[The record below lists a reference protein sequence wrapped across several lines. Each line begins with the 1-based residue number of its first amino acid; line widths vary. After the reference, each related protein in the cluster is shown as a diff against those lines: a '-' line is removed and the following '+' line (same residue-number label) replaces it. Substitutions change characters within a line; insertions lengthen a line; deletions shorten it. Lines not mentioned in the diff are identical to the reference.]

1 MWKSMW
7 RANRWG
13 IIALLVGGA
22 VLFGFDLYLRPRDKQ
37 LADQVLTV
45 GVCSLLFV
53 VALASLVS
61 ARKDI

>member
-1 MWKSMW
+1 MW
-7 RANRWG
+7 RANKWG
-13 IIALLVGGA
+13 IIALLIGGA

-53 VALASLVS
+53 VALASWIS

>member
-1 MWKSMW
+1 MW
-7 RANRWG
+7 RANKWG

-53 VALASLVS
+53 VALASWIS

>member
-1 MWKSMW
+1 MW
-7 RANRWG
+7 RANKWG

-53 VALASLVS
+53 VALASWLS

>member
-1 MWKSMW
+1 MW
-7 RANRWG
+7 RANKWG
-13 IIALLVGGA
+13 IVALLVGGA

-53 VALASLVS
+53 VALASWIS

>member
-1 MWKSMW
+1 MW
-7 RANRWG
+7 RANKWG

-22 VLFGFDLYLRPRDKQ
+22 VLFGFDMYLRPRDKQ

-53 VALASLVS
+53 VALASWLS

>member
-7 RANRWG
+7 RANKWG

-22 VLFGFDLYLRPRDKQ
+22 VLFGFDMYLRPRDKQ

-45 GVCSLLFV
+45 GVCSLLFA
-53 VALASLVS
+53 VALASWIS

>member
-1 MWKSMW
+1 MW
-7 RANRWG
+7 RANKWG
-13 IIALLVGGA
+13 IIALLIGGA
-22 VLFGFDLYLRPRDKQ
+22 VLFGFDLYLRPRDRQ

-53 VALASLVS
+53 VALASWIS

>member
-1 MWKSMW
+1 MW
-7 RANRWG
+7 RANKWG

-22 VLFGFDLYLRPRDKQ
+22 VLFGFDMYLRPRDKQ

-53 VALASLVS
+53 VALASWIS

>member
-7 RANRWG
+7 RANKWG
-13 IIALLVGGA
+13 IIALLIGGA

-53 VALASLVS
+53 VALASWIS

>member
-7 RANRWG
+7 RANKWG
-13 IIALLVGGA
+13 IIALLTGGA

-53 VALASLVS
+53 VALASWLS

>member
-1 MWKSMW
+1 MW
-7 RANRWG
+7 RANKWG
-13 IIALLVGGA
+13 IVALLIGGA
-22 VLFGFDLYLRPRDKQ
+22 VLFGFDLYLRPRDKH

-53 VALASLVS
+53 VALASWLS